1 MQKGTVRVSGLNL
14 RKSLTTGTVIKKLRK
29 NSRVTILGTET
40 WHRVRTRD
48 GKEGVVF
55 GDFVEID
62 HEPTA
67 MEAAGGGVL
76 ETALGAAAEALAGT
90 AAEAAAGAPAE
101 DAAPAETVAGA
112 AAGTVARAAAET
124 VARAA
129 VEEAGGAAEAT
140 VSTTLRLQ
148 SYQNDRFIGNVATVD
163 ADLVPHLDRIARFA
177 EECELKVFVT
187 SSLRDP
193 RGGISNAIVTP
204 AKGSNHF
211 VGHAIDMNLQLDSG
225 DFFNSSKLKKL
236 ADQPRNVRDFIK
248 KVQDDPEL
256 RWGGDFR
263 TPDVV
268 HIDDGLNLR
277 QPDVWKAKF
286 ESRG

>member
-1 MQKGTVRVSGLNL
+1 
-14 RKSLTTGTVIKKLRK
+14 
-29 NSRVTILGTET
+29 
-40 WHRVRTRD
+40 
-48 GKEGVVF
+48 
-55 GDFVEID
+55 
-62 HEPTA
+62 
-67 MEAAGGGVL
+67 
-76 ETALGAAAEALAGT
+76 
-90 AAEAAAGAPAE
+90 
-101 DAAPAETVAGA
+101 
-112 AAGTVARAAAET
+112 
-124 VARAA
+124 
-129 VEEAGGAAEAT
+129 
-140 VSTTLRLQ
+140 
-148 SYQNDRFIGNVATVD
+148 VD

-193 RGGISNAIVTP
+193 SGGISNAIVTP

-236 ADQPRNVRDFIK
+236 ADQPRKVRDFIK